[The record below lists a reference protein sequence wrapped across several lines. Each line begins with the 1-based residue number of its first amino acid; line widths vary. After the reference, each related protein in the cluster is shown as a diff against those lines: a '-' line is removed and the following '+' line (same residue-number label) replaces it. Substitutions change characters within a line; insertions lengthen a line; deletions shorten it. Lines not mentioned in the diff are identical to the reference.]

1 MGIHGQR
8 LRARIHPFCG
18 PGMDEDNSR
27 WMQLAERAASEQ
39 DPRKM
44 IELVREINELLQEKQ
59 TRLDREQA
67 EKQQVPRSA

>member
-1 MGIHGQR
+1 
-8 LRARIHPFCG
+8 
-18 PGMDEDNSR
+18 MDEDNSR